1 MAFLQFYGFITHYL
15 ISPWHRPPPP
25 WCFASSQSFL
35 QLWLPLVPLLRTL
48 RTRTIAPRAD
58 VGSRTR
64 TPLHWASRLREV
76 DAAPR
81 MPPDIWRDQVSVSLY
96 QQLYGHAD
104 QELFSFFIG
113 HYGAPLRLVL
123 PYDWGNEAPC
133 YQRPFE
139 MTHYCPTSC

>member
-1 MAFLQFYGFITHYL
+1 MASTTATMVLCLLSVFPAAVVAFGP
-15 ISPWHRPPPP
+15 SPPNPPNPYNCTKSGCWFSYTNPASLGKPPPNQGR
-25 WCFASSQSFL
+25 C
-35 QLWLPLVPLLRTL
+35 
-48 RTRTIAPRAD
+48 
-58 VGSRTR
+58 G
-64 TPLHWASRLREV
+64 EV